1 MLTWELA
8 KQVFYNPDY
17 KERSTWSLLGRGR
30 RSDMI
35 GACTTSGGIEEE
47 GDIPDLIL
55 LGESEVQTTY

>member
-1 MLTWELA
+1 
-8 KQVFYNPDY
+8 
-17 KERSTWSLLGRGR
+17 
-30 RSDMI
+30 MI